1 MLEKFVNELGFAMH
15 AFDQTVAVTLADVVQ
30 ELGAC
35 ADFVSRCTHVRQF
48 CVSMRLNQDTQ
59 AALAARFGMS
69 LLAFQG
75 QLRSFV
81 PESGQSD
88 APFTLQELLG
98 GAHAYTQVT
107 LSDELYFEVLLE
119 PRQIVSVFRPSVFVQ
134 PIYSKG
140 YLDRAARSGSSG
152 LFCHV
157 EASAVLFA
165 LSCSF
170 QEFAPVETQ
179 QRGGL
184 HAHTHVWIRDPVV
197 SINIERLLPGEV
209 DLPLTH
215 RD

>member
-1 MLEKFVNELGFAMH
+1 MLEKFVHELGVAMP
-15 AFDQTVAVTLADVVQ
+15 AFDQTVAVTVADVVQ
-30 ELGAC
+30 ELGAR
-35 ADFVSRCTHVRQF
+35 ADFVSRCTNVRQL
-48 CVSMRLNQDTQ
+48 CVSMRLNQNTQ

-81 PESGQSD
+81 SVAGQSD
-88 APFTLQELLG
+88 APFTLQELLD
-98 GAHAYTQVT
+98 GAVAYTQDM
-107 LSDELYFEVLLE
+107 LCDEPCFEVDLDS
-119 PRQIVSVFRPSVFVQ
+119 RRIVSDFWPSVFVQ
-134 PIYSKG
+134 PIYSEG
-140 YLDRAARSGSSG
+140 YSDRAAFSGSYG

-157 EASAVLFA
+157 DASAMLFA

-170 QEFAPVETQ
+170 QEFAFVETQ

-184 HAHTHVWIRDPVV
+184 HAHIRAWIRDPVV